1 MIQMKTMVIKGGKKL
16 KGEVQVSGSKNAT
29 LPIMAAS
36 LLGSSPSVI
45 KNVPNL
51 TDIRTMSKLLN
62 MLGAK
67 VTYNE
72 GTLTID
78 PKGVNNYKA
87 PYELVKTMRAS
98 IYVLGPLTAKYGQAK
113 VSLPGGCAI
122 GARPIDLHL
131 KGIQKLGA
139 KVEMKHGYVKTTAK
153 KLKGAVIPFD
163 KVSLGATVNVML
175 AACLAAGTT
184 TIQNASKEP
193 EVIDTINFL
202 NEMGAQIYGAGTDT
216 LVIKGVK
223 KLKGVNGYKVIPD
236 RIEAATLISAAVMTK
251 GDVKVCGFEP
261 AHLSL
266 FFEKLKDA
274 GVKFALGKDSV
285 RIFERKN
292 RLKGVDITTE
302 PYPGFPTDIQAQ
314 WMALMCTAKG
324 DSVIKEH
331 IWENRY
337 MHVLE
342 LMRMGAQVKIDGST
356 AIVTGVSSLSG
367 ADVMA
372 SDLRASAALII
383 AALAAKG
390 HTVVRRIYHLD
401 RGYENLD
408 KKLASLGADISIET
422 ENTV

>member
-16 KGEVQVSGSKNAT
+16 KGEVSVSGSKNAA
-29 LPIMAAS
+29 LPIMAAA
-36 LLGSSPSVI
+36 LLSSGASVI

-51 TDIRTMSKLLN
+51 TDIRTMSKLLT

-67 VTYNE
+67 VIYKE

-131 KGIQKLGA
+131 KGMQKLGA

-175 AACLAAGTT
+175 AACLAEGIT

-193 EVIDTINFL
+193 EVIDAINFL
-202 NEMGAQIYGAGTDT
+202 NEMGAQIQGAGTDT
-216 LVIKGVK
+216 LIIKGVRR
-223 KLKGVNGYKVIPD
+223 LNGVKGYSVIPD
-236 RIEAATLISAAVMTK
+236 RIEAATLVSAAVMTK
-251 GDVKVCGFEP
+251 GDVTVKGLQP
-261 AHLSL
+261 SHLSL
-266 FFEKLKDA
+266 FFDKLKDS
-274 GVKFALGKDSV
+274 GVKLKTGRDYV
-285 RIFERKN
+285 RVLPQKGAIR
-292 RLKGVDITTE
+292 GVDITTE

-356 AIVTGVSSLSG
+356 AIVTGVKSLSG

-408 KKLASLGADISIET
+408 KKLVSLGAEIRIEM
-422 ENTV
+422 EHTV

>member
-1 MIQMKTMVIKGGKKL
+1 MKTMVIKGGKKL
-16 KGEVQVSGSKNAT
+16 KGEVSVSGSKNAA
-29 LPIMAAS
+29 LPIMAAA
-36 LLGSSPSVI
+36 LLSSGASVI

-51 TDIRTMSKLLN
+51 TDIRTMSKLLS

-67 VTYNE
+67 VIYKE

-131 KGIQKLGA
+131 KGMQKLGA

-175 AACLAAGTT
+175 AACLAEGIT

-193 EVIDTINFL
+193 EVIDAINFL
-202 NEMGAQIYGAGTDT
+202 NEMGAQIQGAGTDT
-216 LVIKGVK
+216 LIIKGVRR
-223 KLKGVNGYKVIPD
+223 LNGVKGYSVIPD
-236 RIEAATLISAAVMTK
+236 RIEAATLVSAAVMTK
-251 GDVKVCGFEP
+251 GDVTVKGLQP
-261 AHLSL
+261 SHLSL
-266 FFEKLKDA
+266 FFDKLKDS
-274 GVKFALGKDSV
+274 GVKLKTGRDYV
-285 RIFERKN
+285 RVLPQKGAIR
-292 RLKGVDITTE
+292 GVDITTE

-356 AIVTGVSSLSG
+356 AIVTGVKSLSG

-408 KKLASLGADISIET
+408 KKLVSLGAEIRIEM
-422 ENTV
+422 EHTV

>member
-16 KGEVQVSGSKNAT
+16 KGEVSVSGSKNAA
-29 LPIMAAS
+29 LPIMAAA
-36 LLGSSPSVI
+36 LLSSGASVI

-51 TDIRTMSKLLN
+51 TDIRTMSKLLT

-67 VTYNE
+67 VIYKE

-131 KGIQKLGA
+131 KGMQKLGA

-175 AACLAAGTT
+175 AACLAEGIT

-193 EVIDTINFL
+193 EVIDAINFL
-202 NEMGAQIYGAGTDT
+202 NEMGAQIQGAGTDT
-216 LVIKGVK
+216 LIIKGGRRINGVK
-223 KLKGVNGYKVIPD
+223 GYSVIPD
-236 RIEAATLISAAVMTK
+236 RIEAATLVSAAVMTK
-251 GDVKVCGFEP
+251 GDVTVKGLQP
-261 AHLSL
+261 SHLSL
-266 FFEKLKDA
+266 FFDKLKDS
-274 GVKFALGKDSV
+274 GVKLKTGRDYV
-285 RIFERKN
+285 RVLPQKGAIR
-292 RLKGVDITTE
+292 GVDITTE

-356 AIVTGVSSLSG
+356 AIVTGVKSLSG

-408 KKLASLGADISIET
+408 KKLVSLGAEIRIEM
-422 ENTV
+422 EHTV